1 MHAARPA
8 SAARRA
14 DTVAAPAAS
23 ASDQRRISTA
33 ASANGSLPR
42 PDSKP
47 RQPTTGAYVGAS
59 NHSESAWERTFNCE
73 DNDTDLRDFWA
84 IVLEGTS
91 RAKLQVPCAPFVVLD
106 AANEPVFVMLNQP
119 AAEKKAGNAGGP
131 AGVVESF
138 FIEGGKSGVVWAAL
152 QQHIQAWPRVVIKRR
167 IAHATSDKGSK
178 GLSSTQLLLAQLVS
192 GGSATNPL
200 EVAKT
205 FRHELVPRERAANLA
220 SVMMRLCQKRDDDAE
235 EAQKADGSIV
245 GRRKKDNDGHK
256 VIQARLRDE
265 AGHVIDSGL
274 SEGVAGLKCAEFHQ
288 SFHRQLH
295 ILSQVLAR
303 NNIYQQRII
312 RSRAQIRRCHCCNH

>member
-1 MHAARPA
+1 
-8 SAARRA
+8 
-14 DTVAAPAAS
+14 
-23 ASDQRRISTA
+23 
-33 ASANGSLPR
+33 
-42 PDSKP
+42 
-47 RQPTTGAYVGAS
+47 
-59 NHSESAWERTFNCE
+59 
-73 DNDTDLRDFWA
+73 
-84 IVLEGTS
+84 
-91 RAKLQVPCAPFVVLD
+91 VVLD

-192 GGSATNPL
+192 GGSAANPL

-220 SVMMRLCQKRDDDAE
+220 RVMMRLCQKRDDDAE

-274 SEGVAGLKCAEFHQ
+274 SEGVAGLKCAELHQ
-288 SFHRQLH
+288 SPHCQLH

-303 NNIYQQRII
+303 NIIHQRRII
-312 RSRAQIRRCHCCNH
+312 CCRAQIRRCHCGNR